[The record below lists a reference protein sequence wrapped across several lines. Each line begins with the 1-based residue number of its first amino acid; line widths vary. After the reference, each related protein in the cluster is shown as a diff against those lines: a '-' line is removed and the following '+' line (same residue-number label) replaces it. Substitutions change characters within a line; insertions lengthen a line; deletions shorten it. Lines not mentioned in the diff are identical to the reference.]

1 MTGTMDRAVSALAEE
16 LASVCAQWSGRTGI
30 AVETW
35 ALPGGHVPAPVA
47 RGILIAVREALANV
61 ECHSGAATVSIAVTT
76 GGDGLRLTVSDNG
89 RGLTATRPGAG
100 IARMCA
106 ALTELGG
113 RLTVHGVPGEGTT
126 VSGVVPG

>member
-1 MTGTMDRAVSALAEE
+1 VS
-16 LASVCAQWSGRTGI
+16 V
-30 AVETW
+30 
-35 ALPGGHVPAPVA
+35 
-47 RGILIAVREALANV
+47 
-61 ECHSGAATVSIAVTT
+61 AVTT

-100 IARMCA
+100 IARMYA